1 MNPKDRAILVLG
13 LIISILIVVLFYV
26 FKQNDNIELQIELSK
41 SKARIEMLE
50 AQNDSLM
57 SLEAIIKQEID
68 SMNNKIAAQDGTIIE
83 IKYIY
88 KDAKL
93 NLFSLST
100 DSSMQLFTSNLSKAD
115 SLRW

>member
-1 MNPKDRAILVLG
+1 MEPKDRALVVLG
-13 LIISILIVVLFYV
+13 LIITILVILLFYV
-26 FKQNDNIELQIELSK
+26 FKQNDNIPLQLELSK

-50 AQNDSLM
+50 SQNDSLK
-57 SLEAIIKQEID
+57 SLEAIITQEID
-68 SMNNKIAAQDGTIIE
+68 SVNNKIAAQDGTIIE

>member
-1 MNPKDRAILVLG
+1 MDQKDKAILYLSIIVFAL
-13 LIISILIVVLFYV
+13 LICMFYI
-26 FKQNDNIELQIELSK
+26 FKQNDNIPLQLELSK

-50 AQNDSLM
+50 AQNDSLKTI
-57 SLEAIIKQEID
+57 EGAIVNDID
-68 SMNNKIAAQDGTIIE
+68 SIENNIAAQDGTIIE

-93 NLFSLST
+93 NLFNLST